1 MSIPVINVE
10 YLKKLNRPEEAIS
23 NDLWSDIC
31 NSIINRSK
39 DNIKFDYIINQRIN
53 RIAPQFGILWPNAK
67 DDPCITYLETE
78 FHVIYDMKHMRNWFK
93 GALVLTIFGLSD
105 LTNEQIDIMYDKVY
119 KMSNR
124 EIKELENAP
133 FYRTI
138 RIEINKFLTKEKD
151 NITNDTYED
160 IYKSFIKYV
169 IKILISNGNFNTDDI
184 KKYINVAY
192 QRLVNNKSYL
202 EIATELDSQTG
213 MISNII
219 HKFVDE
225 FKKAYQTDE
234 ELAYLCR
241 KFENFYD
248 KAFEELDNS
257 VYVVRNKRLEPIK
270 LFQKTFITE
279 ELGTYIN

>member
-23 NDLWSDIC
+23 NDLWEGIC
-31 NSIINRSK
+31 NSIIKRSES
-39 DNIKFDYIINQRIN
+39 NNNLDYIINQRIN

-67 DDPCITYLETE
+67 DDPCITYLETD
-78 FHVIYDMKHMRNWFK
+78 FHVIYNMKYMRDWFK
-93 GALVLTIFGLSD
+93 GALVLTIFGLSE
-105 LTNEQIDIMYDKVY
+105 LTDEQIDIMYDKVY

-151 NITNDTYED
+151 NITNDTYEE
-160 IYKSFIKYV
+160 IYKTFIKYV
-169 IKILISNGNFNTDDI
+169 IKLLISNGNFNTDDI

-213 MISNII
+213 MISNIV

-248 KAFEELDNS
+248 KAFEELDDS
-257 VYVVRNKRLEPIK
+257 DYKERNKRLGPIK